1 MYHLKPYPSLTCGP
15 ARLSC
20 QSFHHFDRPIT
31 DYSSRLTGVRRQA
44 TPDERWAMITWGSEP
59 IDPAPP
65 RWSVKVRP
73 LQPGIDLQ
81 SPGTGEPRKEQID
94 DRQS

>member
-1 MYHLKPYPSLTCGP
+1 
-15 ARLSC
+15 
-20 QSFHHFDRPIT
+20 
-31 DYSSRLTGVRRQA
+31 
-44 TPDERWAMITWGSEP
+44 MITWGSEP
-59 IDPAPP
+59 IDQALP
-65 RWSVKVRP
+65 RWSMKVRP